1 MVIPRFDLWRDVT
14 ELQERINRLLGET
27 FPSYERK
34 REVWVPPVDVVE
46 NDREVVLLFDL
57 PGVDQKDIDISI
69 SGEQVTIRGERK
81 PREEGIHFLRQERV
95 FGPFSR
101 SFTLR
106 VPINIDGVTATYRNG
121 VLEIHLPKVEEQKA
135 RKVVIQES

>member
-14 ELQERINRLLGET
+14 ELQERINRLLEET

-106 VPINIDGVTATYRNG
+106 VPINIDGVTATYRSG

>member
-1 MVIPRFDLWRDVT
+1 MVVPRFDLWRDVT
-14 ELQERINRLLGET
+14 ELQERVNRLLEET

-57 PGVDQKDIDISI
+57 PGVDQRDIDISI
-69 SGEQVTIRGERK
+69 SGEQVTVRGERK
-81 PREEGIHFLRQERV
+81 PKEDGAHFLRQERV

-106 VPINIDGVTATYRNG
+106 IPINIDGVTAAYRNG
-121 VLEIHLPKVEEQKA
+121 VLEVHLPKVEERKA
-135 RKVVIQES
+135 RKVVVQES